1 MGLTGA
7 ELSRGFWAEA
17 VAPLLAAEMP
27 RPRYAAGRFGT
38 GSDVLGLDDAMSRD
52 HDWGCRLAVLVDS
65 GECDAVPALREL
77 LARRLPASFR
87 GHPVRFPLSWDSSVS
102 HRAEVATVGEFAAD
116 RLGADPVRGLTVLE
130 VTAGPV
136 FANDTREL
144 GRVRSLLRWYP
155 PDVERYVLA
164 GGWQRVSQRLP
175 FVGRTADRGDELGS
189 RLLCAGLAG
198 DLMWLAFALSRRWP
212 PYEKWRGTVFGNL
225 PVATSLSVL
234 LLVSVTAQK
243 WRERGAALCAAI
255 EVLTSL
261 QRSAG
266 LPAPSSG
273 VVPFHDR
280 PYHGLNDDLA
290 AKLLAEVTDSGRGRV
305 AGRGR
310 LRGTLGRQRR
320 RAVQPVPARGGAG
333 RLPGVDERRVTGD
346 KGGRARLD
354 LGEPAVMHHRQAAVQ
369 ERFPCRRGRGADGK
383 GEVVLA
389 PAFPLVC
396 RKRPPGQVRGMAGL
410 GHRLARRD
418 RDLRVQPEHR
428 GT

>member
-1 MGLTGA
+1 MIAEPQQLPERLRLRDVPETTTRAARDALRRCASFAVGVFREAPGEIPGAFAHLRWTIPGMGLTGA

-116 RLGADPVRGLTVLE
+116 RLGADPVRGLTVLDWLTLTGQSVLE
-130 VTAGPV
+130 VTAGLV
-136 FANDTREL
+136 FADDTREL
-144 GRVRSLLRWYP
+144 RLVRSLLRWYP

-175 FVGRTADRGDELGS
+175 FVGQTADRGDELGS
-189 RLLCAGLAG
+189 RLLCAGLAD
-198 DLMWLAFALSRRWP
+198 DLMWLAFAMSRRWP
-212 PYEKWRGTVFGNL
+212 PYEKWRGVVFRDL
-225 PVATSLSVL
+225 PVASSLSDL
-234 LLVSVTAQK
+234 LLVSVTAGG
-243 WRERGAALCAAI
+243 WREREAALYAGI

-280 PYHGLNDDLA
+280 PYRGLNDELA
-290 AKLLAEVTDSGRGRV
+290 AGLLAGVTDPAV
-305 AGRGR
+305 AALPAGVGCLERWADSVDV
-310 LRGTLGRQRR
+310 LSSPSR
-320 RAVQPVPARGGAG
+320 RAGARAAYLAWTSAG
-333 RLPGVDERRVTGD
+333 
-346 KGGRARLD
+346 
-354 LGEPAVMHHRQAAVQ
+354 
-369 ERFPCRRGRGADGK
+369 
-383 GEVVLA
+383 
-389 PAFPLVC
+389 
-396 RKRPPGQVRGMAGL
+396 
-410 GHRLARRD
+410 
-418 RDLRVQPEHR
+418 
-428 GT
+428 